1 MKKILSLITVLALAL
16 GILFPAF
23 TASAVTYKEVESNLK
38 TGIITAFTQNSVTII
53 ESGKKYVLP
62 FAKNI
67 KILKQGE
74 MANIMD
80 AAYKGAK
87 VQYKV
92 MLKKNVPVSVSYL
105 DIPPSGSIYDG
116 NIGTSF
122 SNKQITT
129 FSYKET
135 PNTTITLNP
144 SRLLDVNSLTLV
156 KEFVSDYDS
165 YVIQGDGTEIFLGN
179 YSLVQDSVKLTVAGK
194 EIKIISDKAEFDK
207 KDATDEA
214 KLLKNSK
221 GEYILTLE
229 TPLTKEQIEKS
240 DEVVKVVY
248 KVNEL
253 NMERT
258 EILNLLV
265 NEDVY
270 CELNGKEVSFSKAMY
285 RGNYASAYTNEKGEI
300 VYINAYYRD
309 LLCIVN
315 SISGN
320 KISISAI
327 KNGYIAFN
335 DILTIN
341 EGCNVTDVK
350 GEEISL
356 SNLKQGDKILITNAP
371 DLNYQVISISKIE

>member
-1 MKKILSLITVLALAL
+1 MKKFLSLITVLALAC
-16 GILFPAF
+16 GILFPSLTVKAK
-23 TASAVTYKEVESNLK
+23 TYKEVESNLK

-62 FAKNI
+62 LAKNI

-74 MANIMD
+74 SVDIMD

-92 MLKKNVPVSVSYL
+92 MLKNNVPVSVSYI
-105 DIPPSGSIYDG
+105 DIPPAGSIYDG

-129 FSYKET
+129 FSYEET
-135 PNTTITLNP
+135 PKTTITVNP

-156 KEFVSDYDS
+156 KDFVSDYDS
-165 YVIQGDGTEIFLGN
+165 YVIQSNGKEIFLGN
-179 YSLVQDSVKLTVAGK
+179 YSLVQDSIKLTVSGK
-194 EIKIISDKAEFDK
+194 EIKIISDKAEFDA
-207 KDATDEA
+207 KDAADEA
-214 KLLKNSK
+214 KLLRNSK

-229 TPLTKEQIEKS
+229 TPLTNEQIEKA
-240 DEVVKVVY
+240 DEIVKVAY
-248 KVNEL
+248 KVKEL

-270 CELNGKEVSFSKAMY
+270 CELNGKEVSFAKAMY
-285 RGNYASAYTNEKGEI
+285 RGNYASAFTNEKGEI
-300 VYINAYYRD
+300 VYINAYYKD

-320 KISISAI
+320 KINVAVI
-327 KNGYIAFN
+327 KNGYIAFS
-335 DILTIN
+335 DLLIIN
-341 EGCNVTDVK
+341 EGCDVTNEN

-356 SNLKQGDKILITNAP
+356 SNIKQGDKILLTNAP
-371 DLNYQVISISKIE
+371 DLNYQVISISKAE